1 MGALLI
7 IPALIISLLWY
18 MPGIK
23 LQGENAVIQKK
34 DYWWCVWVAG
44 VLSSCLLIV
53 LTEIV
58 WDAIVKQTGLKGLP
72 LELVGSFFR
81 AALLEEAF
89 KYMGCMK
96 CVNKLKPNRKID
108 FVMLFGLIGLVYNV
122 FEKLFMGGAGSILG
136 ALIPMHLMWQF
147 NQGVYYYE
155 HKKAVL
161 EGNEEKAKKERIK
174 YIFVPFFFHGCW
186 DSLISVGGFFMEDSF
201 PTVVQI
207 LGFVLIIA
215 VIVVGVI
222 YSIRTFKMVKKLA
235 VENESLPENVVSES
249 GPAE

>member
-1 MGALLI
+1 
-7 IPALIISLLWY
+7 
-18 MPGIK
+18 
-23 LQGENAVIQKK
+23 
-34 DYWWCVWVAG
+34 
-44 VLSSCLLIV
+44 
-53 LTEIV
+53 
-58 WDAIVKQTGLKGLP
+58 
-72 LELVGSFFR
+72 
-81 AALLEEAF
+81 
-89 KYMGCMK
+89 
-96 CVNKLKPNRKID
+96 
-108 FVMLFGLIGLVYNV
+108 MLFGLIGLVYNV

-161 EGNEEKAKKERIK
+161 EENEEKAKKERIK

-235 VENESLPENVVSES
+235 VENESLPESVVPES